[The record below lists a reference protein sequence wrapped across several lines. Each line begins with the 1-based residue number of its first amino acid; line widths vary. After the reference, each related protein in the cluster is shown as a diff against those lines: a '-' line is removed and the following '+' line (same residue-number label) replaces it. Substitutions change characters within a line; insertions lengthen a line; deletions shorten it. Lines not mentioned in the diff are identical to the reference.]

1 MSQLTSLPKPEI
13 PETEYWLEFAPPR
26 IRERCRK
33 NLQNLHEP
41 DGWTTIQRSFY
52 EVTDDYLKKELT
64 KPADANIGL
73 HEAGGQWRI
82 AFPHLDVCGDT
93 LGVAD
98 RLAETMSAR
107 KKWTDE
113 NFFHGFPD
121 CVEVHHEIETF
132 AYFQLA
138 LFYSKGPGWDTALES
153 IEDVAHHMGNW
164 ESGVPDWYNWD
175 THRFV
180 SMYIGTRDVRNFAPY
195 DYQEANHFRFIDVVI
210 AAYIGTGKQR
220 YMDLLCDYADTWCE
234 HIEQSAE
241 AGLPIRCQILPGEVE
256 TREMGRSGQKKV
268 TKDKTYV
275 VFYGTVSSNTAYDV
289 VGGLQDIYRLTGNQR
304 YLVASRLMLDQF
316 FAHGNGGKPAGGYR
330 SAGWEGQS
338 TIGAPTFGPY
348 YGNAQGNNYLSHMG
362 LRHDMI
368 TGENYYKEHILNW
381 AKQIN
386 EFLVPS
392 DQMAPDL
399 LVAAH
404 YYDGDAS
411 WLARA
416 YGMGIR
422 SAAALENFDNFNQC
436 GGHSRQSSRM
446 LIQHLYQP
454 AAGGCEWTI
463 RGNMPVWRIKHISQA
478 GNTASAKRGLSRDV
492 AFRTWRND
500 STSDHFE
507 AANLSDKPI
516 EWKIE
521 GTSKELVL
529 AGVEI
534 EGKEGSADGVIRLE
548 AGSMLTGKLN
558 WTREGAPGWR
568 PE

>member
-1 MSQLTSLPKPEI
+1 MDIISNNQLANMRKPEI
-13 PETEYWLEFAPPR
+13 PETECWLEFAPPR
-26 IRERCRK
+26 YREKCRQ
-33 NLQNLHEP
+33 NLQNLHKP

-93 LGVAD
+93 LGISD

-107 KKWTDE
+107 IIWTGE

-121 CVEVHHEIETF
+121 CAEVHHQIETF
-132 AYFQLA
+132 VYFQLA
-138 LFYSKGPGWDTALES
+138 LFYSKGPGWEMALES

-180 SMYIGTRDVRNFAPY
+180 SMYLGTREVRNFAPY
-195 DYQEANHFRFIDVVI
+195 DYQEANHFRFIDVLI
-210 AAYIGTGKQR
+210 AAYVGSGKQR
-220 YMDLLCDYADTWCE
+220 YMELLCDYADTWCE
-234 HIEQSAE
+234 HIERSAE

-256 TREMGRSGQKKV
+256 TREMGGSGQKKV
-268 TKDKTYV
+268 TEDKTYV

-304 YLVASRLMLDQF
+304 YLLDSRLMLDQF
-316 FAHGNGGKPAGGYR
+316 FGHGNGGKPAAGYR
-330 SAGWEGQS
+330 SGAWVGQS
-338 TIGAPTFGPY
+338 AAEDTIYWSYF
-348 YGNAQGNNYLSHMG
+348 GNAQVYSYLSHMA

-386 EFLVPS
+386 EFLVPYH
-392 DQMAPDL
+392 QMAPDL

-404 YYDGDAS
+404 YYDGDPS

-416 YGMGIR
+416 YAMGIR
-422 SAAALENFDNFNQC
+422 VAATLENNDSYGQC
-436 GGHSRQSSRM
+436 GGGGRQSSRM

-454 AAGGCEWTI
+454 AAGGCEWSI
-463 RGNMPVWRIKHISQA
+463 RGNMPIWRIKHISPA
-478 GNTASAKRGLSRDV
+478 ADTGANERGLSRDV

-500 STSDHFE
+500 STSDNFE
-507 AANLSDKPI
+507 AVNMSDKPI
-516 EWKIE
+516 EWQIE
-521 GTSKELVL
+521 GTSKELLLSKKV
-529 AGVEI
+529 
-534 EGKEGSADGVIRLE
+534 SIRLE
-548 AGSMLTGKLN
+548 PKSTQTGTLE
-558 WTREGAPGWR
+558 WTREGATGWR